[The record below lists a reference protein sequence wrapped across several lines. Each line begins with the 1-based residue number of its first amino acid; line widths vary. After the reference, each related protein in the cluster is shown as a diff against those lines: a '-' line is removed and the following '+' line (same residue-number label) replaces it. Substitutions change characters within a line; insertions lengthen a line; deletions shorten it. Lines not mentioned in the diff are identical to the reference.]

1 MSIVFREL
9 FPNKESIGNR
19 RKKWFEEYTGQPEI
33 IISYRKDSDDDNSRA
48 VCGFTYAKGFECFM
62 DSLKYVAFDD
72 NIRIIMGMAFQ
83 GNKSLQK
90 VVFPKTMDYI
100 GMNAFDGCINLKSV
114 ELPQGLGGVPASIFR
129 DCKSLEYV
137 YIPDDVKIICRSA
150 FEGCTSL
157 KSIYLSPSV
166 KYIGRNA
173 FKSCI
178 SLERIEGGVGIEQI
192 ELCAFLGCEKLTD
205 FPFSSTIE
213 CIEPCAFDHTR
224 VEVPKSILIK
234 DSLPQGE
241 LVVTIPDGTI
251 TLTDSS
257 LVREDGKKWERV
269 ILPES
274 VRNISINAFSPLLLS
289 CVGTTEGIAER
300 RIEMLPEYM
309 NMPKGFFR
317 QETDFNCDMALLLAD
332 TVWKEYVTDSDFETM
347 LLYQSS
353 EKAQSKLRKRLSNNC
368 STHLENM
375 LNCTDNSPFQLEHIA
390 AYAVTYAGSL
400 EEKLVDKLKN
410 RAEEFKA
417 FDAISLLTKYSFTN
431 YGDKDSKMSVICS
444 KELLPYEADKYFE
457 KEVPIKPRV
466 LWKNSNTYVPSYIVT
481 SVLYAY
487 IEQAPENIREY
498 RSCPDFH
505 RVSAADAI
513 ASEFDRDS
521 FLLYLG
527 ALQHDNYRQVI
538 PICRYGDEKMISEL
552 LRDIKINYQSVRS
565 MLPKI
570 VRKALK
576 LSETQVAH
584 AALNEIHNGKLYKL

>member
-9 FPNKESIGNR
+9 FPKEESIGDK

-48 VCGFTYAKGFECFM
+48 VCGFTCEKGFECFM

-83 GNKSLQK
+83 GNKALK
-90 VVFPKTMDYI
+90 KAVFPKTMDYI
-100 GMNAFDGCINLKSV
+100 GMNAFDGCISLKSV

-137 YIPDDVKIICRSA
+137 YIPDDVEIIGASA

-157 KSIYLSPSV
+157 KSIYLPPSV
-166 KYIGRNA
+166 KYICRNA

-205 FPFSSTIE
+205 FPFCSTIE
-213 CIEPCAFDHTR
+213 CIEPCAFEHTR
-224 VEVPKSILIK
+224 VEIPKSILIK
-234 DSLPQGE
+234 DSLPQDE
-241 LVVTIPDGTI
+241 LAVTIPDGTI

-257 LVREDGKKWERV
+257 LVRADGRRWKRV

-274 VRNISINAFSPLLLS
+274 VRNISVNAFSPLRLS
-289 CVGTTEGIAER
+289 CVGTLEGMAER

-309 NMPKGFFR
+309 NMPKDFFR
-317 QETDFNCDMALLLAD
+317 QETAFNCDMALLLAD
-332 TVWKEYVTDSDFETM
+332 TVWKKYVTDSDFEIM
-347 LLYQSS
+347 LLHQES

-368 STHLENM
+368 NTHLEN
-375 LNCTDNSPFQLEHIA
+375 LLDSTDNSPFQLEHIA
-390 AYAVTYAGSL
+390 AYAVTYADRL
-400 EEKLVDKLKN
+400 DKKLVLELKN

-417 FDAISLLTKYSFTN
+417 FDAVSLLTKYSFTD
-431 YGDKDSKMSVICS
+431 YGDLDSKMSVFCS
-444 KELLPYEADKYFE
+444 KELLPYEAEMYFE
-457 KEVPIKPRV
+457 KAVPIKPRV

-487 IEQAPENIREY
+487 IEQVPENIREY
-498 RSCPDFH
+498 KECPDFY
-505 RVSAADAI
+505 RVSAADML
-513 ASEFDRDS
+513 ASEFDKDS
-521 FLLYLG
+521 FLLFLS
-527 ALQHDNYRQVI
+527 ALQSDNYRQVI
-538 PICRYGDEKMISEL
+538 PVCRYGDEKMISEL
-552 LRDIKINYQSVRS
+552 LHDMKIRHQSVRS
-565 MLPKI
+565 IFPKI

-576 LSETQVAH
+576 LNDYYE
-584 AALNEIHNGKLYKL
+584 ALRDIDIIDNENE

>member
-9 FPNKESIGNR
+9 FPSEEGIGKK

-48 VCGFTYAKGFECFM
+48 VCGFTSAKGFECFI
-62 DSLKYVAFDD
+62 DSLEYVAFDD

-83 GNKSLQK
+83 GFRVLKK
-90 VVFPKTMDYI
+90 VVLPKTMDYI
-100 GMNAFDGCINLKSV
+100 GMNAFDGCISLKSI
-114 ELPQGLGGVPASIFR
+114 ELPRGLGGVPAAIFR

-137 YIPDDVKIICRSA
+137 YIPDDVEIIGTSA

-157 KSIYLSPSV
+157 KSIYLPPSV
-166 KYIGRNA
+166 KYICRYA
-173 FKSCI
+173 FSNCTN
-178 SLERIEGGVGIEQI
+178 LERIEGGAGIKQI
-192 ELCAFLGCEKLTD
+192 ELCAFLCCEKLTE
-205 FPFSSTIE
+205 FPFRSTIE
-213 CIEPCAFDHTR
+213 CLEPCAFDYTR
-224 VEVPKSILIK
+224 VEIPKSILIK
-234 DSLPQGE
+234 DSLPQDK
-241 LVVTIPDGTI
+241 LTVTIHDGTI
-251 TLTDSS
+251 TLTDFS
-257 LVREDGKKWERV
+257 LVRADGRKWERV

-309 NMPKGFFR
+309 NMPKDFFR

-347 LLYQSS
+347 LLHQSS

-368 STHLENM
+368 NTHLENM
-375 LNCTDNSPFQLEHIA
+375 LNCTDNSPLQLERIA
-390 AYAVTYAGSL
+390 AYAATYAGSL
-400 EEKLVDKLKN
+400 EEKLVNKLKN

-417 FDAISLLTKYSFTN
+417 FDAISLLTKYSFTD

-444 KELLPYEADKYFE
+444 KELLPYEAEKYFE

-498 RSCPDFH
+498 RNCPDFH

-527 ALQHDNYRQVI
+527 ALQSENYRQVI
-538 PICRYGDEKMISEL
+538 PICRYGDEKIISEL
-552 LRDIKINYQSVRS
+552 LLNIKKYHQSVRS
-565 MLPKI
+565 ILPKI

-576 LSETQVAH
+576 LSDYVED
-584 AALNEIHNGKLYKL
+584 LGEEY